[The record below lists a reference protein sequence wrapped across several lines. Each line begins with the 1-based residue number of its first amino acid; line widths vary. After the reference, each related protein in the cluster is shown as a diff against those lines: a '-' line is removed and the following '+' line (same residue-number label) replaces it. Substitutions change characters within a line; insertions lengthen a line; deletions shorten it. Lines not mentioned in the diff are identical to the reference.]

1 MKREKH
7 YTGYAVVSKDI
18 LDDKVYKSGHFG
30 ISLSNRDFETCKRY
44 CHNDSIVVRTY
55 QAVFCRFVK
64 IKWVRKYPEF
74 SHSRRLCYPKY
85 LQLWH
90 LRIEWGTDYRDD
102 YERKA
107 VYDPN
112 AK

>member
-1 MKREKH
+1 MKERI

-18 LDDKVYKSGHFG
+18 LDDAVYKKGRFV
-30 ISLSNRDFETCKRY
+30 ISLHDRCLETCKRY
-44 CHNDSIVVRTY
+44 CRNDSIVVRTY
-55 QAVFCRFVK
+55 QTVFCRFIK
-64 IKWVRKYPEF
+64 FKWVRKYPEF
-74 SHSRRLCYPKY
+74 RHHSSRLDNPKY

-90 LRIEWGTDYRDD
+90 LRIEWGTDYTDD

-107 VYDPN
+107 VYAPI

>member
-7 YTGYAVVSKDI
+7 YTGFAVVSKDI

-44 CHNDSIVVRTY
+44 CRDDSIVVRTY
-55 QAVFCRFVK
+55 QAVFCRFIK

-74 SHSRRLCYPKY
+74 RHSRRLENPKY

-90 LRIEWGTDYRDD
+90 LRFEWGTDYKYDS
-102 YERKA
+102 ERTS
-107 VYDPN
+107 VYDPI